1 VGVWKED
8 SVGACLQADVRRYF
22 SSRDSRNW
30 KVVGANGKAGLY
42 IVCRVAMRALTTRY
56 KSPCWMRQR

>member
-1 VGVWKED
+1 VGVLEEG

-22 SSRDSRNW
+22 SSRDFRNW

-42 IVCRVAMRALTTRY
+42 IVCRVAVRTVTIRY